1 MPFLNR
7 LQHWAQVQPH
17 ATAVEVGADRL
28 SFAELRDRA
37 ASRVAA
43 GPALTALCLPN
54 GIDFAVGFTAAVA
67 GTGVCAVL
75 DPGWPDAQRS
85 AVEERLREWA
95 PGAIAGPGGVG
106 GSGGFDR
113 ADDEPGAADEPGA
126 VLVDGPAD
134 SVFLLGFTS
143 GTTSLPK
150 AFARTRGS
158 WQRSF
163 EHSTGFFGLTGTDRT
178 LVPGPLSASLSLF
191 ALAESLHA
199 GAAFFALPSFDVAAA
214 IACVSE
220 RRITRI
226 VSAPA
231 ALRLISERALASG
244 ADGTAL
250 TGIVS
255 AGAKLDAAT
264 LALVRRWAPG
274 ATVYEYYGAAELSF
288 VTASA
293 LRPGEVPGAPGAPGA
308 SATAVGRA
316 LPGVDIRILDPDGR
330 ELSAGAPGAIFVR
343 SPLVCD
349 GYAWGDDGEAFR
361 RDGDWCTVGDE
372 GFLDEHAVLHH
383 LGRRADMIITSG
395 HNVYPHEVEAALQGV
410 PGAHTIIVTGLPD
423 PHRGTRLVAAVIG
436 SAETDA
442 AGLRSA
448 CATRLAGPKRPRAWF
463 ALAEAPVTAAG
474 KISRRLLSQWIL
486 EGDDRVRPL
495 D

>member
-1 MPFLNR
+1 MPFVNR
-7 LQHWAQVQPH
+7 LQHWAQVQPE

-28 SFAELRDRA
+28 SYAELRGRA
-37 ASRVAA
+37 AALVGAE
-43 GPALTALCLPN
+43 PALTALCLPN
-54 GIDFAVGFTAAVA
+54 GIEFTVGFAAAVA
-67 GTGVCAVL
+67 GSGVCAVL

-85 AVEERLREWA
+85 AVEDRLREYA
-95 PGAIAGPGGVG
+95 PGEVIAGQTNGTNGETG
-106 GSGGFDR
+106 AGLGSD
-113 ADDEPGAADEPGA
+113 
-126 VLVDGPAD
+126 LIDGPAD

-150 AFARTRGS
+150 AFTRTRRS
-158 WQRSF
+158 WQHSF
-163 EHSTGFFGLTGTDRT
+163 DQSTGFFGLTRADRT

-199 GAAFFALPSFDVAAA
+199 GAAFFALPSFDVGAA
-214 IACVSE
+214 IACVTE

-264 LALVRRWAPG
+264 TALVRRWAPN
-274 ATVYEYYGAAELSF
+274 ATVYEYYGAAELSY
-288 VTASA
+288 VTAAA
-293 LRPGEVPGAPGAPGA
+293 LRPGDTPEAPGPA
-308 SATAVGRA
+308 ATAVGRA

-330 ELSAGAPGAIFVR
+330 EQPAGVPGAIFVR
-343 SPLVCD
+343 SPLVSD

-372 GFLDEHAVLHH
+372 GFLDADAVLHH

-395 HNVYPHEVEAALQGV
+395 HNVYPHEVEVALQAV
-410 PGAHTIIVTGLPD
+410 PGVHTIIVTGLPD

-448 CATRLAGPKRPRAWF
+448 SATLLAAPKRPRAWF

-486 EGDDRVRPL
+486 EGDDRVRDL
-495 D
+495 G